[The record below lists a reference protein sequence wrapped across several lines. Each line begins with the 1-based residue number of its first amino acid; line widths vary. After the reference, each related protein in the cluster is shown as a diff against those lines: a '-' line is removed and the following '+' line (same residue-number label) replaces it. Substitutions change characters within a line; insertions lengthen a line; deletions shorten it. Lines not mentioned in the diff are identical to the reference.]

1 MRRAVRLAKPM
12 LLRSGTLQGVLPMR
26 ARLPMRLQGQLNM
39 YTAPIIPYANGTYLN
54 LAVRLTPFYNGI

>member
-1 MRRAVRLAKPM
+1 MRPALRRTEPM
-12 LLRSGTLQGVLPMR
+12 LLRPGTLQGVLPMR
-26 ARLPMRLQGQLNM
+26 VRLPMRLQGQLNM